1 MNADAIGAS
10 ARRLRE
16 AVAAVTRRWP
26 APDRAATARRPAPG
40 KWCAREVLGH
50 LIDSACNNHRRF
62 VVGQWDEAA
71 TFDKYAQ
78 DEWVARQR
86 HADAEWSD
94 LLALWRAY
102 NLRLASVLERMAEP
116 ARGSQRLRFLAEDYV
131 DHLEHH
137 MAQIAA
143 LLGD

>member
-1 MNADAIGAS
+1 MSSDAIATS
-10 ARRLRE
+10 AERLRA
-16 AVAAVTRRWP
+16 AVAAVARRWP
-26 APDRAATARRPAPG
+26 APAAAATARRPAPT

-71 TFDKYAQ
+71 TFDKYIQ
-78 DEWVARQR
+78 DEWVGRQCY
-86 HADAEWSD
+86 ADAEWHP

-102 NLRLASVLERMAEP
+102 NLHLAHVLDRMAEP
-116 ARGSQRLRFLAEDYV
+116 ARSSQRLQFLAKDYV

-137 MAQIAA
+137 VAQIAD
-143 LLGD
+143 LLG

>member
-1 MNADAIGAS
+1 MLRFAERLRAIVAEVVGKWSAADAG
-10 ARRLRE
+10 
-16 AVAAVTRRWP
+16 
-26 APDRAATARRPAPG
+26 ATARRPAPG

-71 TFDKYAQ
+71 TFDKYVQ

-86 HADAEWSD
+86 YANAEWAD

-102 NLRLASVLERMAEP
+102 NLHLAHVLERMAGP
-116 ARGSQRLRFLAEDYV
+116 ARSSERLRFLAADYV
-131 DHLEHH
+131 EHLEHH
-137 MAQIAA
+137 LAQIAER
-143 LLGD
+143 LR